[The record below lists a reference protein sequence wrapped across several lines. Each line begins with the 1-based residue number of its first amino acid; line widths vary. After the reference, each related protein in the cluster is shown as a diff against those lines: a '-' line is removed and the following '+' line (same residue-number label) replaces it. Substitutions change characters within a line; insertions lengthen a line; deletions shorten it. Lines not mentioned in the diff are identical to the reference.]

1 MLNEKLLR
9 DNLMG
14 FDNIWE
20 SVFSIIW
27 AFSWH
32 QSKTSVE
39 EQVAKKDKYFLLG
52 ISYFYTFFAL
62 DDDNTNNNNN
72 K

>member
-1 MLNEKLLR
+1 MRK
-9 DNLMG
+9 
-14 FDNIWE
+14 

-32 QSKTSVE
+32 QSKSSVE

-52 ISYFYTFFAL
+52 ISYFHTFFAL
-62 DDDNTNNNNN
+62 DDDDDDNANNNHNN